1 VPSGVFPVPSFRPT
15 PSNSVRTRPSLGV
28 RVRPAG
34 GATADE
40 GLARGPDPAT
50 SAELSR
56 APHNSAASSSAPG
69 SPPERLVVTP
79 TTAETRVSR
88 AIVTLHDRDR
98 AQLVL
103 FTYGTGLALPPPNA
117 QTLDRRPLSPGDVV
131 PSPSIAEHLERQSV
145 VPIESTIPT
154 DMTAEQWRRQRSAR
168 PGPGRRRSARLFA
181 AGRRLVPL
189 WPVPCDHMQHTTTR
203 YDQVEKLFSFL
214 LVCPVCGTEKLV
226 ETQPYAPH
234 FTPHPATR
242 SPAPGATVHRLPVRR
257 RRPPRGRWGAGPMRP
272 SATAIVHRR
281 RTNGQSR

>member
-1 VPSGVFPVPSFRPT
+1 MRDRRRG
-15 PSNSVRTRPSLGV
+15 TRGS
-28 RVRPAG
+28 
-34 GATADE
+34 
-40 GLARGPDPAT
+40 DPAT

-189 WPVPCDHMQHTTTR
+189 RPVPCDHMQHPRHATTTSR
-203 YDQVEKLFSFL
+203 S
-214 LVCPVCGTEKLV
+214 CSASCSS
-226 ETQPYAPH
+226 AP
-234 FTPHPATR
+234 FAAPKSSSRRSLTRLTSPHTR
-242 SPAPGATVHRLPVRR
+242 QPGAQPLAPRSTACPSAGAGLRVGAGA
-257 RRPPRGRWGAGPMRP
+257 RGR
-272 SATAIVHRR
+272 
-281 RTNGQSR
+281 